1 MWGPPKGELPPP
13 ASSRSIFTC
22 DTSRARPTKK
32 APARQRTA
40 ASTTARSPA
49 GLEPGAWD
57 RPWTGARSPPATRPR
72 PTAPAPCA
80 PRFHCSGAARLSCA
94 NRAHSVRKRGPT
106 VFLWCGRPDLQRIWR
121 PRPRNPPQL
130 FRLVRQYPAAE
141 PPPID
146 RYCTFD
152 HEKKE
157 EPAVRSVGKNGQT
170 VAFMVRKAL
179 IAAQPAG
186 NTRNPAAGCF
196 HLVPIYGGGTA
207 TNRPKRGHALF

>member
-1 MWGPPKGELPPP
+1 MTARSFRRRSTRCGDRQKGSCLLRPSRLEPLDLHLRHEPS
-13 ASSRSIFTC
+13 ASHE
-22 DTSRARPTKK
+22 K

-40 ASTTARSPA
+40 ASNTVRSPA

-94 NRAHSVRKRGPT
+94 NRAHSVRKRGPA

-130 FRLVRQYPAAE
+130 FRLLRQYPAAE
-141 PPPID
+141 QPLID
-146 RYCTFD
+146 RNCTFD
-152 HEKKE
+152 HKKKE
-157 EPAVRSVGKNGQT
+157 KPQYSAWERTVRQSLLWSE
-170 VAFMVRKAL
+170 R
-179 IAAQPAG
+179 
-186 NTRNPAAGCF
+186 
-196 HLVPIYGGGTA
+196 H
-207 TNRPKRGHALF
+207 